1 MTAHPTAPD
10 APAFELRSG
19 ESWRDPFPMY
29 RALRDHDPV
38 HRVEAN
44 GQTGSFWFLSR
55 FEDVFTAVRDTD
67 TFSSAHGLT
76 VDPDA
81 PGTQM
86 GDATPIVF
94 MDPPDHTTMRRLVSA
109 GFTPRQVTEL
119 EDEIRAFVVEHLERL
134 RMAGNGDIISGL
146 FKPLPSFVVAHYLG
160 VPPEDRTRFDG
171 WTEQIVAAAAQGN
184 IGATEGIADLLA
196 YFSELIERR
205 RTDPGDDMV
214 SHLVQLGEDDVSLL
228 WVLGFAFTMVTGG
241 NDTATGLL
249 GGSAVLLTEHR
260 DERRR
265 LLEDPGLLPGAVEEF
280 LRLTSPVQGLA
291 RTATR
296 DVDVGGTVIPAGDKV
311 LLGYGAANR
320 DEREFGPDAEALDV
334 GRDVARHLTFGY
346 GAHHCLG
353 ASAARLQAR
362 IALEELLTR
371 CPDFTVDAAAGE
383 YATGNYVRRH
393 VSLPFSTRS

>member
-1 MTAHPTAPD
+1 MSTSATPTL
-10 APAFELRSG
+10 ELRSG

-38 HRVEAN
+38 HRGEA
-44 GQTGSFWFLSR
+44 GGPSESFWFLSR
-55 FEDVFTAVRDTD
+55 FNDVFAAVRDTD

-76 VDPDA
+76 VDPA
-81 PGTQM
+81 SPGTQM

-94 MDPPDHTTMRRLVSA
+94 MDPPDHTTMRRLVSK

-119 EDEIRAFVVEHLERL
+119 EDGIRAFTVERIEQL
-134 RMAGNGDIISGL
+134 REVGSGDLIAGL
-146 FKPLPSFVVAHYLG
+146 FKPLPSFVVAYYLG
-160 VPPEDRTRFDG
+160 VPPEDRVRFDG

-184 IGATEGIADLLA
+184 VGATEGIADLLG

-205 RTDPGDDMV
+205 RTDPGEDMV
-214 SHLVQLGEDDVSLL
+214 SHLVQLGEDDVSIL

-241 NDTATGLL
+241 NDTTTGLL
-249 GGSAVLLTEHR
+249 GGSAVLLTEDR

-265 LLEDPGLLPGAVEEF
+265 LLDDPGLLPDAVEEL

-291 RTATR
+291 RTTTR
-296 DVDVGGTVIPAGDKV
+296 DVEVGGTSIPAGDKV

-320 DEREFGPDAEALDV
+320 DEREFGPTAEALDV
-334 GRDVARHLTFGY
+334 GRDIARHLTFGY

-362 IALEELLTR
+362 IALEELLAR
-371 CPDFTVDAAAGE
+371 CPDFSVDAAAGE

-393 VSLPFSTRS
+393 LSLPFSTRS

>member
-134 RMAGNGDIISGL
+134 RMAGSGDIISGL

-265 LLEDPGLLPGAVEEF
+265 LLEEPDLLPGAVEEL

-296 DVDVGGTVIPAGDKV
+296 DIEVGDTTIPAGDKV

>member
-1 MTAHPTAPD
+1 MNASTTPTL
-10 APAFELRSG
+10 ELRSG

-29 RALRDHDPV
+29 RALRDLDPV
-38 HRVEAN
+38 HRVE
-44 GQTGSFWFLSR
+44 GGGPSESFWFLSR
-55 FEDVFTAVRDTD
+55 FDDVFAAVRDTD

-76 VDPDA
+76 VDPDS

-94 MDPPDHTTMRRLVSA
+94 MDPPDHTTMRRLVSK

-119 EDEIRAFVVEHLERL
+119 EDGIRAFTVERIEQL
-134 RMAGNGDIISGL
+134 REVGSGDLIAGL
-146 FKPLPSFVVAHYLG
+146 FKPLPSFVVAYYLG
-160 VPPEDRTRFDG
+160 VPPEDRVRFDG
-171 WTEQIVAAAAQGN
+171 WTDQIVAAAAQGN
-184 IGATEGIADLLA
+184 IGATEGIADLLG

-205 RTDPGDDMV
+205 RTDPGEDMV
-214 SHLVQLGEDDVSLL
+214 SHLVQLGEDDVSIL

-241 NDTATGLL
+241 NDTTTGLL

-265 LLEDPGLLPGAVEEF
+265 LLDDPGLLPNAVEEL

-291 RTATR
+291 RTTTR
-296 DVDVGGTVIPAGDKV
+296 DVEVGGTSIPAGDKV

-320 DEREFGPDAEALDV
+320 DEREFGPTAEALDV
-334 GRDVARHLTFGY
+334 GRDIARHLTFGY

-362 IALEELLTR
+362 IALEELLAR
-371 CPDFTVDAAAGE
+371 CPDFSVDAAAGE

-393 VSLPFSTRS
+393 LSLPFSTRS

>member
-1 MTAHPTAPD
+1 MTAHPD

-265 LLEDPGLLPGAVEEF
+265 LLEEPDLLPGAVEEL

-296 DVDVGGTVIPAGDKV
+296 DIEVGDTTIPAGDKV

>member
-1 MTAHPTAPD
+1 MNASTTPTL
-10 APAFELRSG
+10 ELRSG

-29 RALRDHDPV
+29 RALRDLDPV
-38 HRVEAN
+38 HRFKAGGPSE
-44 GQTGSFWFLSR
+44 SFWFLSR
-55 FEDVFTAVRDTD
+55 FDDVFAAVRDTD

-76 VDPDA
+76 VDPDS

-94 MDPPDHTTMRRLVSA
+94 MDPPDHTTMRRLVSK

-119 EDEIRAFVVEHLERL
+119 EDGIRAFTVERIEQL
-134 RMAGNGDIISGL
+134 REVGSGDLIAGL
-146 FKPLPSFVVAHYLG
+146 FKPLPSFVVAYYLG
-160 VPPEDRTRFDG
+160 VPPEDRVRFDG

-184 IGATEGIADLLA
+184 IGATEGIADLLG

-205 RTDPGDDMV
+205 RTDPGEDMV
-214 SHLVQLGEDDVSLL
+214 SHLVQLGEDDVSIL

-241 NDTATGLL
+241 NDTTTGLL

-265 LLEDPGLLPGAVEEF
+265 LLDDPGLLPNAVEEL

-291 RTATR
+291 RTTTR
-296 DVDVGGTVIPAGDKV
+296 DVEVGGTSIPVGDKV

-320 DEREFGPDAEALDV
+320 DEREFGPTAEAFDV
-334 GRDVARHLTFGY
+334 GRDIARHLTFGY

-362 IALEELLTR
+362 IALEELLAR
-371 CPDFTVDAAAGE
+371 CPDFSVDAAAGE

-393 VSLPFSTRS
+393 LSLPFSTQS

>member
-1 MTAHPTAPD
+1 MTAHPD

-19 ESWRDPFPMY
+19 GSWRDPFPMY

-67 TFSSAHGLT
+67 AFSSAHGLT

-134 RMAGNGDIISGL
+134 RMAGSGDIVSGL
-146 FKPLPSFVVAHYLG
+146 FKPLPSFVVARYLG

-205 RTDPGDDMV
+205 RSDPGDDMV

-265 LLEDPGLLPGAVEEF
+265 LLEEPDLLPGAVEEL

-296 DVDVGGTVIPAGDKV
+296 DIEVGDTTIPAGDKV

>member
-1 MTAHPTAPD
+1 MTAHPD

-19 ESWRDPFPMY
+19 GSWRDPFPMY

-265 LLEDPGLLPGAVEEF
+265 LLEEPDLLPGAVEEL

-296 DVDVGGTVIPAGDKV
+296 DIEVGDTTIPAGDKV

>member
-265 LLEDPGLLPGAVEEF
+265 LLEEPDLLPGAVEEL

-296 DVDVGGTVIPAGDKV
+296 DIEVGDTTIPAGDKV

>member
-1 MTAHPTAPD
+1 MSTSATPTL
-10 APAFELRSG
+10 ELRSG

-29 RALRDHDPV
+29 RALRDNDPV
-38 HRVEAN
+38 HRVEA
-44 GQTGSFWFLSR
+44 GGPSESFWFLSR
-55 FEDVFTAVRDTD
+55 FDDVFAAVRDTD

-76 VDPDA
+76 VDPA
-81 PGTQM
+81 SPGTQM

-94 MDPPDHTTMRRLVSA
+94 MDPPDHTTMRRLVSK

-119 EDEIRAFVVEHLERL
+119 EDGIRAFTVERIEQL
-134 RMAGNGDIISGL
+134 REVGSGDLIAGL
-146 FKPLPSFVVAHYLG
+146 FKPLPSFVVAYYLG
-160 VPPEDRTRFDG
+160 VPPEDRVRFDG

-184 IGATEGIADLLA
+184 IGATEGIADLLG

-205 RTDPGDDMV
+205 RTDPGEDMV
-214 SHLVQLGEDDVSLL
+214 SHLVQLGEDDVSIL

-241 NDTATGLL
+241 NDTTTGLL

-265 LLEDPGLLPGAVEEF
+265 LLDDPGLLPDAVEEL

-291 RTATR
+291 RTTTR
-296 DVDVGGTVIPAGDKV
+296 DVEVGGTSIPAGDKV

-320 DEREFGPDAEALDV
+320 DEREFGPTAEALDV
-334 GRDVARHLTFGY
+334 GRDIARHLTFGY

-362 IALEELLTR
+362 IALEELLAR
-371 CPDFTVDAAAGE
+371 CPDFSVDAAAGE

-393 VSLPFSTRS
+393 LSLPFSTRS

>member
-1 MTAHPTAPD
+1 MTAHPP

-19 ESWRDPFPMY
+19 GSWRDPFPMY

-38 HRVEAN
+38 HRVETN

-67 TFSSAHGLT
+67 AFSSAHGLT

-134 RMAGNGDIISGL
+134 RMAGSGDIVSGL
-146 FKPLPSFVVAHYLG
+146 FKPLPSFVVARYLG

-205 RTDPGDDMV
+205 RSDPGDDMV
-214 SHLVQLGEDDVSLL
+214 SHLVQLGEEDVSLL

-320 DEREFGPDAEALDV
+320 DEREFGPTAEALDV
-334 GRDVARHLTFGY
+334 GRDIARHLTFGY

-393 VSLPFSTRS
+393 VSLPFSTQS

>member
-19 ESWRDPFPMY
+19 GSWRDPFPMY

-134 RMAGNGDIISGL
+134 RMAGSGDIISGL

-205 RTDPGDDMV
+205 RSDPGDDMV
-214 SHLVQLGEDDVSLL
+214 SHLVQLGEEDVSLL

-320 DEREFGPDAEALDV
+320 DEREFGPTAEALDV

>member
-1 MTAHPTAPD
+1 MNASTTPTL
-10 APAFELRSG
+10 ELRSG

-29 RALRDHDPV
+29 RALRDLDPV
-38 HRVEAN
+38 HRFKAGGPSE
-44 GQTGSFWFLSR
+44 SFWFLSR
-55 FEDVFTAVRDTD
+55 FDDVFAAVRDTD

-76 VDPDA
+76 VDPDS

-94 MDPPDHTTMRRLVSA
+94 MDPPDHTTMRRLVSK

-119 EDEIRAFVVEHLERL
+119 EDGIRAFTVERIEQLCEV
-134 RMAGNGDIISGL
+134 GSGDLIAGL
-146 FKPLPSFVVAHYLG
+146 FKPLPSFVVAYYLG
-160 VPPEDRTRFDG
+160 VPPEDRVRFDG

-184 IGATEGIADLLA
+184 IGATEGIADLLG

-205 RTDPGDDMV
+205 RTDPGEDMV
-214 SHLVQLGEDDVSLL
+214 SHLVQLGEDDVSIL

-241 NDTATGLL
+241 NDTTTGLL

-265 LLEDPGLLPGAVEEF
+265 LLDNPGLLPNAVEEL

-291 RTATR
+291 RTTTR
-296 DVDVGGTVIPAGDKV
+296 DVEVGGTSIPAGDKV

-320 DEREFGPDAEALDV
+320 DEREFGPTAEAFDV
-334 GRDVARHLTFGY
+334 GRDIARHLTFGY

-362 IALEELLTR
+362 IALEELLAR
-371 CPDFTVDAAAGE
+371 CPDFSVDAAAGE

-393 VSLPFSTRS
+393 LSLPFSTRS

>member
-1 MTAHPTAPD
+1 MSTSATPTL
-10 APAFELRSG
+10 ELRSG

-29 RALRDHDPV
+29 RALRDNDPV
-38 HRVEAN
+38 HRVEA
-44 GQTGSFWFLSR
+44 GGPREFFWFLSR
-55 FEDVFTAVRDTD
+55 FDDVFAAVRDTN

-76 VDPDA
+76 VDPA
-81 PGTQM
+81 SPGTQM

-94 MDPPDHTTMRRLVSA
+94 MDPPDHTTMRRLVSK

-119 EDEIRAFVVEHLERL
+119 EDGIRAFTVERIEQL
-134 RMAGNGDIISGL
+134 REVGSGDLIAGL
-146 FKPLPSFVVAHYLG
+146 FKPLPSFVVAYYLG
-160 VPPEDRTRFDG
+160 VPPEDRVRFDG

-184 IGATEGIADLLA
+184 VGATEGIADLLG

-205 RTDPGDDMV
+205 RTDPGEDMV
-214 SHLVQLGEDDVSLL
+214 SHLVQLGEDDVSIL

-241 NDTATGLL
+241 NDTTTGLL

-265 LLEDPGLLPGAVEEF
+265 LLDDPGLLPDAVEEL

-291 RTATR
+291 RTTTR
-296 DVDVGGTVIPAGDKV
+296 DVEVGGTSIPAGDKV

-320 DEREFGPDAEALDV
+320 DEREFGPTAEALDV
-334 GRDVARHLTFGY
+334 GRDIARHLTFGY

-362 IALEELLTR
+362 IALEELLAR
-371 CPDFTVDAAAGE
+371 CPDFSVDAAAGE

-393 VSLPFSTRS
+393 LSLPFSTRS

>member
-1 MTAHPTAPD
+1 MTAHPT

-19 ESWRDPFPMY
+19 GSWRDPFPMY

-67 TFSSAHGLT
+67 AFSSAHGLT

-134 RMAGNGDIISGL
+134 RMAGSGDIVSGL
-146 FKPLPSFVVAHYLG
+146 FKPLPSFVVARYLG

-205 RTDPGDDMV
+205 RSDPGDDMV
-214 SHLVQLGEDDVSLL
+214 SHLVQLGEEDVSLL

-320 DEREFGPDAEALDV
+320 DEREFGPTAEALDV
-334 GRDVARHLTFGY
+334 GRDIARHLTFGY

-383 YATGNYVRRH
+383 SATGNHVRRH
-393 VSLPFSTRS
+393 VTLPFSPQS

>member
-1 MTAHPTAPD
+1 MTAHPDAPD

-265 LLEDPGLLPGAVEEF
+265 LLEEPDLLPGAVEEL

-296 DVDVGGTVIPAGDKV
+296 DIEVGDTTIPAGDKV

>member
-1 MTAHPTAPD
+1 MNASTTPTL
-10 APAFELRSG
+10 ELRSG

-29 RALRDHDPV
+29 RALRDLDPV
-38 HRVEAN
+38 HRFKAGGPSE
-44 GQTGSFWFLSR
+44 SFWFLSR
-55 FEDVFTAVRDTD
+55 FDDVFAAVRDTD

-76 VDPDA
+76 VDPA
-81 PGTQM
+81 SPGTQM

-94 MDPPDHTTMRRLVSA
+94 MDPPDHTTMRRLVSK

-119 EDEIRAFVVEHLERL
+119 EDGIRAFTVERIEQL
-134 RMAGNGDIISGL
+134 REVGSGDLIAGL
-146 FKPLPSFVVAHYLG
+146 FKPLPSFVVAYYLG
-160 VPPEDRTRFDG
+160 VPPEDRVRFDG
-171 WTEQIVAAAAQGN
+171 WTDQIVAAAAQGN
-184 IGATEGIADLLA
+184 IGATEGIADLLG

-205 RTDPGDDMV
+205 RTDPGEDMV
-214 SHLVQLGEDDVSLL
+214 SHLVQLGEDDVSIL

-241 NDTATGLL
+241 NDTTTGLL

-265 LLEDPGLLPGAVEEF
+265 LLDNPGLLPNAVEEL

-291 RTATR
+291 RTTTR
-296 DVDVGGTVIPAGDKV
+296 DVEVGGTSIPAGDKV

-320 DEREFGPDAEALDV
+320 DEREFGPTAEAFDV
-334 GRDVARHLTFGY
+334 GRDIARHLTFGY

-362 IALEELLTR
+362 IALEELLAR
-371 CPDFTVDAAAGE
+371 CPDFSVDAAAGE

-393 VSLPFSTRS
+393 LSLPFSTRS

>member
-1 MTAHPTAPD
+1 MNASTTPTL
-10 APAFELRSG
+10 ELRSG

-29 RALRDHDPV
+29 RALRDLDPV
-38 HRVEAN
+38 HRFKAGGPSE
-44 GQTGSFWFLSR
+44 SFWFLSR
-55 FEDVFTAVRDTD
+55 FDDVFAAVRDTD

-76 VDPDA
+76 VDPDS

-94 MDPPDHTTMRRLVSA
+94 MDPPDHTTMRRLVSK

-119 EDEIRAFVVEHLERL
+119 EDGIRAFTVERIEQL
-134 RMAGNGDIISGL
+134 REVGSGDLIAGL
-146 FKPLPSFVVAHYLG
+146 FKPLPSFVVAYYLG
-160 VPPEDRTRFDG
+160 VPPEDRVRFDG
-171 WTEQIVAAAAQGN
+171 WTDQIVAAAAQGN
-184 IGATEGIADLLA
+184 IGATEGIADLLG

-205 RTDPGDDMV
+205 RTDPGEDMV
-214 SHLVQLGEDDVSLL
+214 SHLVQLGEDDVSIL

-241 NDTATGLL
+241 NDTTTGLL

-265 LLEDPGLLPGAVEEF
+265 LLDNPGLLPNAVEEL

-291 RTATR
+291 RTTTR
-296 DVDVGGTVIPAGDKV
+296 DVEVGGTSIPAGDKV

-320 DEREFGPDAEALDV
+320 DEREFGPTAEALDV
-334 GRDVARHLTFGY
+334 GRDIARHLTFGY

-362 IALEELLTR
+362 IALEELLAR
-371 CPDFTVDAAAGE
+371 CPDFSVDAAAGE

-393 VSLPFSTRS
+393 LSLPFSTRS

>member
-1 MTAHPTAPD
+1 MNASTTPTL
-10 APAFELRSG
+10 ELRSG

-29 RALRDHDPV
+29 RALRDLDPV
-38 HRVEAN
+38 HRFKAGGPSE
-44 GQTGSFWFLSR
+44 SFWFLSR
-55 FEDVFTAVRDTD
+55 FDDVFAAVRDTD

-76 VDPDA
+76 VDPA
-81 PGTQM
+81 SPGTQM

-94 MDPPDHTTMRRLVSA
+94 MDPPDHTTMRRLVSK

-119 EDEIRAFVVEHLERL
+119 EDGIRAFTVERIEQL
-134 RMAGNGDIISGL
+134 REVGSGDLIAGL
-146 FKPLPSFVVAHYLG
+146 FKPLPSFVVAYYLG
-160 VPPEDRTRFDG
+160 VPPEDRVRFDG

-184 IGATEGIADLLA
+184 IGATEGIADLLG

-205 RTDPGDDMV
+205 RTDPGEDMV
-214 SHLVQLGEDDVSLL
+214 SHLVQLGEDDVSIL

-241 NDTATGLL
+241 NDTTTGLL

-265 LLEDPGLLPGAVEEF
+265 LLDDPGLLPNAVEEL

-291 RTATR
+291 RTTTR
-296 DVDVGGTVIPAGDKV
+296 DVEVGGTSIPVGDKV

-320 DEREFGPDAEALDV
+320 DEREFGPTAEALDV
-334 GRDVARHLTFGY
+334 GRDIARHLTFGY

-362 IALEELLTR
+362 IALEELLAR
-371 CPDFTVDAAAGE
+371 CPDFSVDAAAGE

-393 VSLPFSTRS
+393 LSLPFSTQS

>member
-1 MTAHPTAPD
+1 MSTSATPTL
-10 APAFELRSG
+10 ELRSG

-29 RALRDHDPV
+29 RALRDLDPV
-38 HRVEAN
+38 HRFKAGGPSE
-44 GQTGSFWFLSR
+44 SFWFLSR
-55 FEDVFTAVRDTD
+55 FDDVFAAVRDTD

-76 VDPDA
+76 VDPA
-81 PGTQM
+81 SPGTQM

-94 MDPPDHTTMRRLVSA
+94 MDPPDHTTMRRLVSK

-119 EDEIRAFVVEHLERL
+119 EDGIRAFTVERIEQL
-134 RMAGNGDIISGL
+134 REVGSGDLIAGL
-146 FKPLPSFVVAHYLG
+146 FKPLPSFVVAYYLG
-160 VPPEDRTRFDG
+160 VPPEDRVRFDG

-184 IGATEGIADLLA
+184 IGATEGIADLLG

-205 RTDPGDDMV
+205 RTDPGEDMV
-214 SHLVQLGEDDVSLL
+214 SHLVQLGEDDVSIL

-241 NDTATGLL
+241 NDTTTGLL

-265 LLEDPGLLPGAVEEF
+265 LLDDPGLLPNAVEEL

-291 RTATR
+291 RTTTR
-296 DVDVGGTVIPAGDKV
+296 DVEVGGTSIPVGDKV

-320 DEREFGPDAEALDV
+320 DEREFGPTAEALDV
-334 GRDVARHLTFGY
+334 GRDIARHLTFGY

-362 IALEELLTR
+362 IALEELLAR
-371 CPDFTVDAAAGE
+371 CPDFSVDAAAGE

-393 VSLPFSTRS
+393 LSLPFSTQS

>member
-1 MTAHPTAPD
+1 MTAHPDAPD

-134 RMAGNGDIISGL
+134 RMAGSGDIISGL

-265 LLEDPGLLPGAVEEF
+265 LLEEPDLLPGAVEEL

-296 DVDVGGTVIPAGDKV
+296 DIEVGDTTIPAGDKV

>member
-1 MTAHPTAPD
+1 MNASTTPTL
-10 APAFELRSG
+10 ELRSG

-29 RALRDHDPV
+29 RALRDLDPV
-38 HRVEAN
+38 HRFKAGGPSE
-44 GQTGSFWFLSR
+44 SFWFLSR
-55 FEDVFTAVRDTD
+55 FDDVFAAVRDTD

-76 VDPDA
+76 VDPA
-81 PGTQM
+81 SPGTQM

-94 MDPPDHTTMRRLVSA
+94 MDPPDHTTMRRLVSK

-119 EDEIRAFVVEHLERL
+119 EDGIRAFTVERIEQL
-134 RMAGNGDIISGL
+134 REVGSGDLIAGL
-146 FKPLPSFVVAHYLG
+146 FKPLPSFVVAYYLG
-160 VPPEDRTRFDG
+160 VPPEDRVRFDG

-184 IGATEGIADLLA
+184 IGATEGIADLLG

-205 RTDPGDDMV
+205 RTDPGEDMV
-214 SHLVQLGEDDVSLL
+214 SHLVQLGEDDVSIL

-241 NDTATGLL
+241 NDTTTGLL

-265 LLEDPGLLPGAVEEF
+265 LLDDPGLLPNAVEEL

-291 RTATR
+291 RTTTR
-296 DVDVGGTVIPAGDKV
+296 DVEVGGTSIPAGDKV

-320 DEREFGPDAEALDV
+320 DEREFGPTAEAFDV
-334 GRDVARHLTFGY
+334 GRDIARHLTFGY

-362 IALEELLTR
+362 IALEELLAR
-371 CPDFTVDAAAGE
+371 CPDFSVDAAAGE

-393 VSLPFSTRS
+393 LSLPFSTRS

>member
-1 MTAHPTAPD
+1 MTAHPDAPD

-19 ESWRDPFPMY
+19 GSWRDPFPMY

-134 RMAGNGDIISGL
+134 RMAGSGDIISGL

-265 LLEDPGLLPGAVEEF
+265 LLEEPDLLPGAVEEL

-296 DVDVGGTVIPAGDKV
+296 DIEVGDTTIPAGDKV

>member
-1 MTAHPTAPD
+1 MTAHPDAPD

-67 TFSSAHGLT
+67 AFSSAHGLT

-134 RMAGNGDIISGL
+134 RMAGSGDIVSGL
-146 FKPLPSFVVAHYLG
+146 FKPLPSFVVARYLG

-265 LLEDPGLLPGAVEEF
+265 LLEEPDLLPGAVEEL

-296 DVDVGGTVIPAGDKV
+296 DIEVGDTTIPAGDKV

>member
-1 MTAHPTAPD
+1 MTAHPD

-19 ESWRDPFPMY
+19 GSWRDPFPMY

-134 RMAGNGDIISGL
+134 RMAGSGDIVSGL

-265 LLEDPGLLPGAVEEF
+265 LLEEPDLLPGAVEEL

-296 DVDVGGTVIPAGDKV
+296 DIEVGDTTIPAGDKV

>member
-1 MTAHPTAPD
+1 MNASTTPTL
-10 APAFELRSG
+10 ELRSG

-29 RALRDHDPV
+29 RALRDLDPV
-38 HRVEAN
+38 HRFKAGGPSE
-44 GQTGSFWFLSR
+44 SFWFLSR
-55 FEDVFTAVRDTD
+55 FDDVFAAVRDTD

-76 VDPDA
+76 VDPDS

-94 MDPPDHTTMRRLVSA
+94 MDPPDHTTMRRLVSK

-119 EDEIRAFVVEHLERL
+119 EDGIRAFTVERIEQL
-134 RMAGNGDIISGL
+134 REVGSGDLIAGL
-146 FKPLPSFVVAHYLG
+146 FKPLPSFVVAYYLG
-160 VPPEDRTRFDG
+160 VPPEDRVRFDG
-171 WTEQIVAAAAQGN
+171 WTDQIVAAAAQGN
-184 IGATEGIADLLA
+184 IGATEGIADLLG

-205 RTDPGDDMV
+205 RTDPGEDMV
-214 SHLVQLGEDDVSLL
+214 SHLVQLGEDDVSIL

-241 NDTATGLL
+241 NDTTTGLL

-265 LLEDPGLLPGAVEEF
+265 LLDDPGLLPNAVEEL

-291 RTATR
+291 RTTTR
-296 DVDVGGTVIPAGDKV
+296 DVEVGGTSIPAGDKV

-320 DEREFGPDAEALDV
+320 DEREFGPTAEAFDV
-334 GRDVARHLTFGY
+334 GRDIARHLTFGY

-362 IALEELLTR
+362 IALEELLAR
-371 CPDFTVDAAAGE
+371 CPDFSVDAAAGE

-393 VSLPFSTRS
+393 LSLPFSTRS

>member
-1 MTAHPTAPD
+1 MSTSATPTL
-10 APAFELRSG
+10 ELRSG

-29 RALRDHDPV
+29 RALRDLDPV
-38 HRVEAN
+38 HRFKAGGPSE
-44 GQTGSFWFLSR
+44 SFWFLSR
-55 FEDVFTAVRDTD
+55 FDDVFAAVRDTD

-76 VDPDA
+76 VDPA
-81 PGTQM
+81 SPGTQM

-94 MDPPDHTTMRRLVSA
+94 MDPPDHTTMRRLVSK

-119 EDEIRAFVVEHLERL
+119 EDGIRAFTVERIEQL
-134 RMAGNGDIISGL
+134 REVGSGDLIAGL
-146 FKPLPSFVVAHYLG
+146 FKPLPSFVVAYYLG
-160 VPPEDRTRFDG
+160 VPPEDRVRFDG
-171 WTEQIVAAAAQGN
+171 WTDQIVAAAAQGN
-184 IGATEGIADLLA
+184 IGATEGIADLLG

-205 RTDPGDDMV
+205 RTDPGEDMV
-214 SHLVQLGEDDVSLL
+214 SHLVQLGEDDVSIL

-241 NDTATGLL
+241 NDTTTGLL

-265 LLEDPGLLPGAVEEF
+265 LLDDPGLLPDAVEEL

-291 RTATR
+291 RTTTR
-296 DVDVGGTVIPAGDKV
+296 NVEVGGTSIPAGDKV

-320 DEREFGPDAEALDV
+320 DEREFGPTAEALDV
-334 GRDVARHLTFGY
+334 DRDIARHLTFGY

-362 IALEELLTR
+362 IALEELLAR
-371 CPDFTVDAAAGE
+371 CPDFSVDAAAGE

-393 VSLPFSTRS
+393 LSLPFSTQS

>member
-1 MTAHPTAPD
+1 MNASTTPTL
-10 APAFELRSG
+10 ELRSG

-29 RALRDHDPV
+29 RALRDLDPV
-38 HRVEAN
+38 HRFKAGGPSE
-44 GQTGSFWFLSR
+44 SFWFLSR
-55 FEDVFTAVRDTD
+55 FDDVFAAVRDTD

-76 VDPDA
+76 VDPDS

-94 MDPPDHTTMRRLVSA
+94 MDPPDHTTMRRLVSK

-119 EDEIRAFVVEHLERL
+119 EDGIRAFTVERIEQL
-134 RMAGNGDIISGL
+134 REVGSGDLIAGL
-146 FKPLPSFVVAHYLG
+146 FKPLPSFVVAYYLG
-160 VPPEDRTRFDG
+160 VPPEDRVRFDG
-171 WTEQIVAAAAQGN
+171 WTDQIVAAAAQGN
-184 IGATEGIADLLA
+184 IGATEGIADLLG

-205 RTDPGDDMV
+205 RTDPGEDMV
-214 SHLVQLGEDDVSLL
+214 SHLVQLGEDDVSIL

-241 NDTATGLL
+241 NDTTTGLL

-265 LLEDPGLLPGAVEEF
+265 LLDNPGLLPNAVEEL

-291 RTATR
+291 RTTTR
-296 DVDVGGTVIPAGDKV
+296 DVEVGGTSIPVGDKV

-320 DEREFGPDAEALDV
+320 DEREFGPTAEALDV
-334 GRDVARHLTFGY
+334 GRDIARHLTFGY

-362 IALEELLTR
+362 IALEELLAR
-371 CPDFTVDAAAGE
+371 CPDFSVDAAAGE

-393 VSLPFSTRS
+393 LSLPFSTQS